1 MLGASIPLRR
11 ERSMSG
17 PDRNSSTLQALLSD
31 QTKPV
36 LVINDHALT
45 RDLVASVLRK
55 FGFDVDLAS
64 DGTEALLKLEE
75 RRYAL
80 IISDLNME
88 PIDGLQIV
96 HAVRKQEEYRQTP
109 FLLMTA
115 SMATEK
121 VIAAKRAGVDAYILK
136 PFTPQALMAKIQA
149 ALA

>member
-1 MLGASIPLRR
+1 
-11 ERSMSG
+11 MSA
-17 PDRNSSTLQALLSD
+17 PNKYPSTLQALLSD
-31 QTKPV
+31 QAKPV
-36 LVINDHALT
+36 LIIDDHALT

-55 FGFDVDLAS
+55 FGFDVDLAA

-96 HAVRKQEEYRQTP
+96 HSVRKQEEYRQTP

>member
-1 MLGASIPLRR
+1 
-11 ERSMSG
+11 MSA
-17 PDRNSSTLQALLSD
+17 PDRSPSTLQALLSD

-36 LVINDHALT
+36 LVIDDHALT
-45 RDLVASVLRK
+45 RDLLASILRK
-55 FGFDVDLAS
+55 FGFDVDLAA

-80 IISDLNME
+80 VISDLNME

-96 HAVRKQEEYRQTP
+96 HSVRRQEEYRQTP

-149 ALA
+149 ALG

>member
-1 MLGASIPLRR
+1 
-11 ERSMSG
+11 MSG
-17 PDRNSSTLQALLSD
+17 PDRTQTTLQALLSD

-36 LVINDHALT
+36 LVIDDHALT
-45 RDLVASVLRK
+45 RELLASILRK
-55 FGFDVDLAS
+55 FGFEVDLAA
-64 DGTEALLKLEE
+64 DGTEALFKLEE

-80 IISDLNME
+80 VISDLNME

-96 HAVRKQEEYRQTP
+96 HSVRKQEEYRQTP

-121 VIAAKRAGVDAYILK
+121 VLAAKRAGVDTYILK

-149 ALA
+149 ALG